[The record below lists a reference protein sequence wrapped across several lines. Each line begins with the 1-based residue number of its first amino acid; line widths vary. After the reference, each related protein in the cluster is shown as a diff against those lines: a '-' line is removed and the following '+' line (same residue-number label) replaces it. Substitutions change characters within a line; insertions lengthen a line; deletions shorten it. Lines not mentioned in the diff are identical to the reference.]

1 MKMDKEK
8 RLCKTWFGRYINVYL
23 VVGLCILL
31 PILIITVFAEFFAP
45 YDPTYV
51 FMGEYLQAP
60 SQKHP
65 LGTDSLGMDV
75 FSRLLYAPRT
85 DIMIGVSASLLGFAI
100 GVPLGLY
107 AGYFESKQGINGMVS
122 TILMRIMDVI
132 QAFPIFILGL
142 SIVAITG
149 QKVANVTFVLAFIWI
164 PVFVRLVRTEVLRL
178 RENLFVMQ
186 EQAIG
191 QKNSVIMFKHIL
203 PNAISSSITQ
213 ISTCMAASILLTAG
227 LSFVGAGVRM
237 PQPELGLM
245 ISVGSG
251 NMITGQWWP
260 ALFPGLMLCFIVFSL
275 SIIGEGTTIIIDP
288 RNWG

>member
-1 MKMDKEK
+1 MMKALL
-8 RLCKTWFGRYINVYL
+8 RRYVNIYL
-23 VVGLCILL
+23 VIGFAILI
-31 PILIITVFAEFFAP
+31 PILIVTIFAEHFAP
-45 YDPTYV
+45 YSPTYV
-51 FMGEYLQAP
+51 FAGEYLQQP
-60 SQKHP
+60 SAVHL
-65 LGTDSLGMDV
+65 LGTDSIGMDV

-85 DIMIGVSASLLGFAI
+85 DIMIGVSASLLGFAV

-107 AGYFESKQGINGMVS
+107 IGYYESRRGINGMIS
-122 TILMRIMDVI
+122 TALMRVLDVI
-132 QAFPIFILGL
+132 QAFPVFILGL

-149 QKVANVTFVLAFIWI
+149 QKVTNVMFVLAFIWV
-164 PVFVRLVRTEVLRL
+164 PVFARLVRTDVLRL

-260 ALFPGLMLCFIVFSL
+260 ALFPGLVLCFIVFSL
-275 SIIGEGTTIIIDP
+275 SMIGEGTTIIIDP
-288 RNWG
+288 RNWR